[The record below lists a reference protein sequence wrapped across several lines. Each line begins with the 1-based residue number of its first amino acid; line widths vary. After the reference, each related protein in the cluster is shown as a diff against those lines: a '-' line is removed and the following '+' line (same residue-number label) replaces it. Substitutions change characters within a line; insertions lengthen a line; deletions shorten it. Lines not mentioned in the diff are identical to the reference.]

1 MRENFPPKRK
11 HENSERGEKKQDI
24 FIFFVFV
31 QRTEYGDRREWLIL
45 VYGRRGT
52 EIGERME

>member
-1 MRENFPPKRK
+1 MRTVK
-11 HENSERGEKKQDI
+11 GEKKKQDI